1 MPEQKQSK
9 QKNLMIIIGF
19 VLLILALGYKS
30 IVPILIRTAGVET
43 DARLIRKWDASRRS
57 SHDYFVEYEF
67 MVDGQAKKGVSEIS
81 QKVFGYHFEGSE
93 WRSASYDKS
102 AVDAVR
108 GVDMKRVAD
117 SYRLG
122 KPMPLKVKYISA
134 IPELNILS
142 SPVPEIDMTYLYIAG
157 AVLAF
162 FLFGYLPR
170 MLKS

>member
-30 IVPILIRTAGVET
+30 LVPILIRAAGVET
-43 DARLIRKWDASRRS
+43 DARVVRKWDASRRS
-57 SHDYFVEYEF
+57 SHEYFIEYEF

-81 QKVFGYHFEGSE
+81 QNVFGYHYEGST
-93 WRSASYDKS
+93 WQSVSYDKS
-102 AVDAVR
+102 AVDPVR

-117 SYRLG
+117 SYLLG
-122 KPMPLKVKYISA
+122 KSAKLKVKYISA
-134 IPELNILS
+134 MPELNILS
-142 SPVPEIDMTYLYIAG
+142 SPIPEIDMTYLYIAG